1 MTRTG
6 IALVV
11 AVLAAAGVRAEG
23 LPSILSEEG
32 QAFLVGL
39 RAVEGDADPEP
50 APMPR
55 TETRKGKSSKRAFLL
70 SALVPGLGEWYAGSK
85 KRALAFFGAEAAL
98 VGMWAAWKGKGNDVE
113 EEFRAVADEH
123 WDPEEYIAWRESTI
137 SNNSSIT
144 HALPCSSEVR
154 EMYIPARR
162 EWKDQL
168 EAGEKS
174 GVLDRSAVFGGCASS
189 QVQQYYELLGKY
201 DQFVTGW
208 DDLKRVRRDG
218 SIDNAE
224 YTEVDSVENFHS
236 ERRLRYEDQRDESN
250 RFLKRASTVSGVI
263 LINHVISAIDAA
275 RVARA
280 RAAGADEAAL
290 RRRTRF
296 ALVMQP
302 WVRARVPMLMAYK
315 PLD

>member
-98 VGMWAAWKGKGNDVE
+98 VGMWAAWKGKGNDVV

-123 WDPEEYIAWRESTI
+123 WDPLNYLVWRGSTI

-144 HALPCSSEVR
+144 HALPCSSEVVNV
-154 EMYIPARR
+154 YIPARN
-162 EWKDQL
+162 EWMQQQQT
-168 EAGEKS
+168 S
-174 GVLDRSAVFGGCASS
+174 GLGSAAFGGCESS
-189 QVQQYYELLGKY
+189 QIQQYYELIGKY

-208 DDLKRVRRDG
+208 TDLVQV
-218 SIDNAE
+218 STENAAAP
-224 YTEVDSVENFHS
+224 TEVDSVEKFDS
-236 ERRLRYEDQRDESN
+236 DRRHLYEKQRDESN

-275 RVARA
+275 RVARV

-290 RRRTRF
+290 RRRMRLS
-296 ALVMQP
+296 LVMQP
-302 WVRARVPMLMAYK
+302 WTQGHVPMLIAYK

>member
-11 AVLAAAGVRAEG
+11 AVLTAAGVRAEG
-23 LPSILSEEG
+23 LPSILSAEG

-39 RAVEGDADPEP
+39 RGVEGDADPEP
-50 APMPR
+50 APR
-55 TETRKGKSSKRAFLL
+55 TEPRKGKSSKRAFLL
-70 SALVPGLGEWYAGSK
+70 SALVPGVGEWYAGSK
-85 KRALAFFGAEAAL
+85 KRGLAFLGAEAAL
-98 VGMWAAWKGKGNDVE
+98 WGMWAVWKGKGKDLE

-123 WDPEEYIAWRESTI
+123 WDPEDYIAWRTLPI

-144 HALPCSSEVR
+144 HALPCSSEVI
-154 EMYIPARR
+154 EVYIPAMH
-162 EWKDQL
+162 Q
-168 EAGEKS
+168 S
-174 GVLDRSAVFGGCASS
+174 GSADFGGCAPS
-189 QVQQYYELLGKY
+189 QIQQYYELLGKY
-201 DQFVTGW
+201 NQFVAGW

-218 SIDNAE
+218 SIGNAAVP
-224 YTEVDSVENFHS
+224 TEVDSVENFHS
-236 ERRLRYEDQRDESN
+236 ERRLHYEDDRDESN
-250 RFLKRASTVSGVI
+250 RFLKRASTISGVI

-290 RRRTRF
+290 QRRTRL

-302 WVRARVPMLMAYK
+302 WVRSHVPMLVAYK

>member
-11 AVLAAAGVRAEG
+11 AVLTATGVRAEG

-39 RAVEGDADPEP
+39 RTVEGDTEPEP
-50 APMPR
+50 TPR
-55 TETRKGKSSKRAFLL
+55 TQLRKGKSSKRSFLL
-70 SALVPGLGEWYAGSK
+70 SALVPGLGQWYAGSK
-85 KRALAFFGAEAAL
+85 KRGLVFLGAEAAL
-98 VGMWAAWKGKGNDVE
+98 VGMWAAWKGKGNDLE

-123 WDPEEYIAWRESTI
+123 WDPLNYLAWRGSTI
-137 SNNSSIT
+137 SRNSSIT
-144 HALPCSSEVR
+144 HALPCSSEVV
-154 EMYIPARR
+154 EVYIPAM
-162 EWKDQL
+162 QQ
-168 EAGEKS
+168 S
-174 GVLDRSAVFGGCASS
+174 GSADFGGCAPSEI
-189 QVQQYYELLGKY
+189 QQYYELIGKY
-201 DQFVTGW
+201 DQYVAGWTDLVRNSTG
-208 DDLKRVRRDG
+208 
-218 SIDNAE
+218 NAVAP
-224 YTEVDSVENFHS
+224 TEVDSVENFHS

-250 RFLKRASTVSGVI
+250 RFLKRASTISGVI
-263 LINHVISAIDAA
+263 LINHVLSAIDAA

-290 RRRTRF
+290 QRRTRF

-302 WVRARVPMLMAYK
+302 WVRSRVPMLVAYK

>member
-11 AVLAAAGVRAEG
+11 AVLTAAGVWAEG

-39 RAVEGDADPEP
+39 RAVEGDADPESV
-50 APMPR
+50 PR
-55 TETRKGKSSKRAFLL
+55 AELSKGKSSKRAFLL
-70 SALVPGLGEWYAGSK
+70 SALVPGVGEWYAGSK
-85 KRALAFFGAEAAL
+85 KRGLVFLGAEAAL
-98 VGMWAAWKGKGNDVE
+98 WGMWAAWKSKGNDLV

-123 WDPEEYIAWRESTI
+123 WDPLNYLVWRGSTI

-144 HALPCSSEVR
+144 HALPCSSEVA
-154 EMYIPARR
+154 EVYIPARN
-162 EWKDQL
+162 EWMQQQQT
-168 EAGEKS
+168 S
-174 GVLDRSAVFGGCASS
+174 GLGSAAFGGCESS
-189 QVQQYYELLGKY
+189 QIQQYYELLGKY
-201 DQFVTGW
+201 DQFAAGW
-208 DDLKRVRRDG
+208 TDLVRRSTG
-218 SIDNAE
+218 NAAAP
-224 YTEVDSVENFHS
+224 TEVDSVENFHS
-236 ERRLRYEDQRDESN
+236 ERRLRYEDDRDESN

-280 RAAGADEAAL
+280 RAAGADEVAL
-290 RRRTRF
+290 QRRTRF

-302 WVRARVPMLMAYK
+302 WVRTRVPMLVAYK

>member
-11 AVLAAAGVRAEG
+11 AVLIAVGVRAEG

-50 APMPR
+50 APR
-55 TETRKGKSSKRAFLL
+55 TQARQGKSSKRAFLL

-85 KRALAFFGAEAAL
+85 KRGLAFFGAEAAL
-98 VGMWAAWKGKGNDVE
+98 VGMWAAWKGKGNDLE

-123 WDPEEYIAWRESTI
+123 WDPINYLAWRGSTI

-144 HALPCSSEVR
+144 HALPCSSEVI
-154 EMYIPARR
+154 EVYIPAM
-162 EWKDQL
+162 QQ
-168 EAGEKS
+168 S
-174 GVLDRSAVFGGCASS
+174 GSADFGGCAPS
-189 QVQQYYELLGKY
+189 QIQQYYELLGKY
-201 DQFVTGW
+201 DQFVAGW
-208 DDLKRVRRDG
+208 DDLRRG
-218 SIDNAE
+218 SSTGNAAAP
-224 YTEVDSVENFHS
+224 TEIDSVENFHS

-250 RFLKRASTVSGVI
+250 RFLKRASTISGVI

-290 RRRTRF
+290 RRRMRF

-302 WVRARVPMLMAYK
+302 WTRGRVPMLVAHK

>member
-98 VGMWAAWKGKGNDVE
+98 VGMWAAWKDKGNDVE

-123 WDPEEYIAWRESTI
+123 WDPLRLHWFGA
-137 SNNSSIT
+137 
-144 HALPCSSEVR
+144 
-154 EMYIPARR
+154 ARR
-162 EWKDQL
+162 
-168 EAGEKS
+168 S
-174 GVLDRSAVFGGCASS
+174 RTIPRS
-189 QVQQYYELLGKY
+189 
-201 DQFVTGW
+201 
-208 DDLKRVRRDG
+208 RM
-218 SIDNAE
+218 
-224 YTEVDSVENFHS
+224 
-236 ERRLRYEDQRDESN
+236 RY
-250 RFLKRASTVSGVI
+250 LV
-263 LINHVISAIDAA
+263 
-275 RVARA
+275 VARSSMCTL
-280 RAAGADEAAL
+280 L
-290 RRRTRF
+290 RREDEVET
-296 ALVMQP
+296 AGSSKTE
-302 WVRARVPMLMAYK
+302 WVG
-315 PLD
+315 

>member
-11 AVLAAAGVRAEG
+11 AVLTAVGVWAEG

-50 APMPR
+50 APS
-55 TETRKGKSSKRAFLL
+55 TQTRQGKSSKRAFLL

-85 KRALAFFGAEAAL
+85 KRGLAFLGAEAAL
-98 VGMWAAWKGKGNDVE
+98 VGLWVAWKVKGNDLE

-123 WDPEEYIAWRESTI
+123 WDPEDYIFWRDSPESKK
-137 SNNSSIT
+137 SSIT

-168 EAGEKS
+168 EAGEKP
-174 GVLDRSAVFGGCASS
+174 GALDRSAVFGGCAPG
-189 QVQQYYELLGKY
+189 QIQQYYELLGKY
-201 DQFVTGW
+201 DQFVSGW

-218 SIDNAE
+218 SIGNAAE
-224 YTEVDSVENFHS
+224 PADVDSVENFHS
-236 ERRLRYEDQRDESN
+236 ERRLRYEDDRDESN
-250 RFLKRASTVSGVI
+250 RFLKRASTISGII

-290 RRRTRF
+290 QRRTRL

-302 WVRARVPMLMAYK
+302 WVRGRVPMLVAYK

>member
-11 AVLAAAGVRAEG
+11 AALTAASVWAEG

-39 RAVEGDADPEP
+39 RAVEGDADLEP
-50 APMPR
+50 LPR
-55 TETRKGKSSKRAFLL
+55 TKTRKGKSSKRAFLL

-85 KRALAFFGAEAAL
+85 KRGLAFFGAEAAL
-98 VGMWAAWKGKGNDVE
+98 VGLWAAWKGKGNDLE

-123 WDPEEYIAWRESTI
+123 WDPLNYLAWRGSTI

-144 HALPCSSEVR
+144 HALPCSSEVV
-154 EMYIPARR
+154 EVYIPAM
-162 EWKDQL
+162 QQ
-168 EAGEKS
+168 S
-174 GVLDRSAVFGGCASS
+174 GSAAFGGCASS
-189 QVQQYYELLGKY
+189 QIQQYYELIGKY
-201 DQFVTGW
+201 DQFASGWTDLVRVSTG
-208 DDLKRVRRDG
+208 
-218 SIDNAE
+218 NAVAP
-224 YTEVDSVENFHS
+224 TEVDSVENFHS
-236 ERRLRYEDQRDESN
+236 ERRLRYEDQRDDSN
-250 RFLKRASTVSGVI
+250 RFLKRASTVTGVI

-275 RVARA
+275 RVAQA

-290 RRRTRF
+290 RRRTRL
-296 ALVMQP
+296 ALVVQ
-302 WVRARVPMLMAYK
+302 RVPMLVAYK

>member
-11 AVLAAAGVRAEG
+11 AVLTAAGVRAEG

-39 RAVEGDADPEP
+39 RAVEGDADPES
-50 APMPR
+50 APR
-55 TETRKGKSSKRAFLL
+55 TQARKGKSSKRAFLL

-85 KRALAFFGAEAAL
+85 KRGLAFFAAEAAL
-98 VGMWAAWKGKGNDVE
+98 VGLWAAWKGKGNDLE

-123 WDPEEYIAWRESTI
+123 WDPLNYLAWRGSAI
-137 SNNSSIT
+137 SDNSSIT
-144 HALPCSSEVR
+144 HALPCSSEVV
-154 EMYIPARR
+154 EVYIPARN
-162 EWKDQL
+162 EWMQQQQT
-168 EAGEKS
+168 S
-174 GVLDRSAVFGGCASS
+174 GLGSAAFGGCAPSEI
-189 QVQQYYELLGKY
+189 QQYYELIGKY
-201 DQFVTGW
+201 DQYASGW
-208 DDLKRVRRDG
+208 TDLVRRSTG
-218 SIDNAE
+218 NAAAP
-224 YTEVDSVENFHS
+224 TEVDSVENFHS

-250 RFLKRASTVSGVI
+250 RFLKRASTISGVI
-263 LINHVISAIDAA
+263 LINHVLSAIDAA
-275 RVARA
+275 RVARV

-290 RRRTRF
+290 QRRTRF

-302 WVRARVPMLMAYK
+302 WVGSRVPMLVAYK

>member
-11 AVLAAAGVRAEG
+11 AVLTAAGVQAEG

-50 APMPR
+50 VPSV
-55 TETRKGKSSKRAFLL
+55 ETRKGKSSKRAFLL

-85 KRALAFFGAEAAL
+85 KRGLAFLGAEAAL
-98 VGMWAAWKGKGNDVE
+98 VGLWAAWKGKGKDLE

-137 SNNSSIT
+137 SNSSSIT

-154 EMYIPARR
+154 DVYIPARR
-162 EWKDQL
+162 EWKDQQQT
-168 EAGEKS
+168 S
-174 GVLDRSAVFGGCASS
+174 GLGSAAFGGCAPS
-189 QVQQYYELLGKY
+189 QIQQYYELLGKY
-201 DQFVTGW
+201 DQFVAGW
-208 DDLKRVRRDG
+208 DDIVRR
-218 SIDNAE
+218 STDNAVGW
-224 YTEVDSVENFHS
+224 TEVDSVENFHS
-236 ERRLRYEDQRDESN
+236 ERRLRYEDDRDESN
-250 RFLKRASTVSGVI
+250 RFLKRASTVTGVI

-275 RVARA
+275 RVARMY
-280 RAAGADEAAL
+280 AAGADEAAL
-290 RRRTRF
+290 RRRTRL

-302 WVRARVPMLMAYK
+302 WAQGQRAHARGVQAVGLS
-315 PLD
+315 LCGGGSH

>member
-1 MTRTG
+1 MTRIG

-11 AVLAAAGVRAEG
+11 AVLTAGGVRAEG

-50 APMPR
+50 IPHP
-55 TETRKGKSSKRAFLL
+55 EPRKGKSSKRAFLL

-85 KRALAFFGAEAAL
+85 KRGLAFLGAEAAL
-98 VGMWAAWKGKGNDVE
+98 VGLWVVWKGKGKDLE

-123 WDPEEYIAWRESTI
+123 WDPLNYLTWRGSPI
-137 SNNSSIT
+137 SKNSSIT
-144 HALPCSSEVR
+144 HALPCSSEVI
-154 EMYIPARR
+154 EVYIPAM
-162 EWKDQL
+162 QQ
-168 EAGEKS
+168 S
-174 GVLDRSAVFGGCASS
+174 GSADFGGCAPS
-189 QVQQYYELLGKY
+189 QIQQYYELLGKY
-201 DQFVTGW
+201 DQYVAGW
-208 DDLKRVRRDG
+208 DDLVRRSTG
-218 SIDNAE
+218 NAAVP
-224 YTEVDSVENFHS
+224 TEVDSVENFHS
-236 ERRLRYEDQRDESN
+236 KRRLRYEDQRDESN
-250 RFLKRASTVSGVI
+250 RFLKRASTISGII

-280 RAAGADEAAL
+280 RAAGADEASL
-290 RRRTRF
+290 RRRTRL

-302 WVRARVPMLMAYK
+302 WVRGRVPMLVAYK

>member
-1 MTRTG
+1 MTRIG

-11 AVLAAAGVRAEG
+11 AVLTAGGVQAEG
-23 LPSILSEEG
+23 LPSILSAEG

-50 APMPR
+50 APR
-55 TETRKGKSSKRAFLL
+55 TQARKGKSSKRAFLL

-85 KRALAFFGAEAAL
+85 KRGLIFFGAEAAL
-98 VGMWAAWKGKGNDVE
+98 VGMWVAWTGKGNDLE

-123 WDPEEYIAWRESTI
+123 WDPLNYLAWRGSTI

-144 HALPCSSEVR
+144 HALPCSSEVV
-154 EMYIPARR
+154 EVYIPAMR
-162 EWKDQL
+162 Q
-168 EAGEKS
+168 S
-174 GVLDRSAVFGGCASS
+174 GSADFGGCAPS
-189 QVQQYYELLGKY
+189 QIQQYYELLGKY
-201 DQFVTGW
+201 DQYVAGW
-208 DDLKRVRRDG
+208 TDVVRRSTG
-218 SIDNAE
+218 NAAAP
-224 YTEVDSVENFHS
+224 TEVDSVENFHS

-250 RFLKRASTVSGVI
+250 RFLKRASTISGVI

-280 RAAGADEAAL
+280 HAAGADEASL
-290 RRRTRF
+290 QRRTRL

-302 WVRARVPMLMAYK
+302 WVRGRVPMLVAYK

>member
-11 AVLAAAGVRAEG
+11 LTAVGVQAEG

-39 RAVEGDADPEP
+39 RAVEGGTDPEP
-50 APMPR
+50 ASR
-55 TETRKGKSSKRAFLL
+55 SKGRAGKSSKRAFLL
-70 SALVPGLGEWYAGSK
+70 SALVPGLGEWYAGSS
-85 KRALAFFGAEAAL
+85 KRGLAFFGAEAAL
-98 VGMWAAWKGKGNDVE
+98 VGLWAAWRGKGNDLE

-123 WDPEEYIAWRESTI
+123 WDPLNYLVWRDSPI
-137 SNNSSIT
+137 SRNSSIT
-144 HALPCSSEVR
+144 HALPCSSEVV
-154 EMYIPARR
+154 EVYIPATR
-162 EWKDQL
+162 EGGR
-168 EAGEKS
+168 AS
-174 GVLDRSAVFGGCASS
+174 FGGCAPSEI
-189 QVQQYYELLGKY
+189 QQYYELVGKY
-201 DQFVTGW
+201 DQFVAGWRDVVW
-208 DDLKRVRRDG
+208 DDNTGNPV
-218 SIDNAE
+218 E
-224 YTEVDSVENFHS
+224 PTEVDSVENFRS
-236 ERRLRYEDQRDESN
+236 ERRLRYEGQRNESN

-280 RAAGADEAAL
+280 RAAGVDEAAL

-296 ALVMQP
+296 ALVVQ
-302 WVRARVPMLMAYK
+302 RVPMLVAYK

>member
-1 MTRTG
+1 MTRIG

-11 AVLAAAGVRAEG
+11 AVLTAGGVQAEG

-50 APMPR
+50 APHP
-55 TETRKGKSSKRAFLL
+55 ETRKGKSSKRAFLL

-85 KRALAFFGAEAAL
+85 KRGLTFLGAEAAL
-98 VGMWAAWKGKGNDVE
+98 WGMWVAWKGKGKDLE
-113 EEFRAVADEH
+113 EEFRVVADEH
-123 WDPEEYIAWRESTI
+123 WDPLNYLAWRGSTI

-144 HALPCSSEVR
+144 HALPCSSEVV
-154 EMYIPARR
+154 EVYIPAM
-162 EWKDQL
+162 QQ
-168 EAGEKS
+168 S
-174 GVLDRSAVFGGCASS
+174 GSADFGGCAPS
-189 QVQQYYELLGKY
+189 QIQQYYELIGKY
-201 DQFVTGW
+201 DQYVAGW
-208 DDLKRVRRDG
+208 DDLVRRSTG
-218 SIDNAE
+218 NAAAP
-224 YTEVDSVENFHS
+224 TEVDSVENFHS

-250 RFLKRASTVSGVI
+250 RFLKRASTISGII

-280 RAAGADEAAL
+280 RAAGADEASL
-290 RRRTRF
+290 RRRTRL

-302 WVRARVPMLMAYK
+302 WVRGRVPMLVAYK

>member
-11 AVLAAAGVRAEG
+11 AVLTATSVRAEG

-39 RAVEGDADPEP
+39 RAVEGGADPEP
-50 APMPR
+50 MPR
-55 TETRKGKSSKRAFLL
+55 TQARKGKSSKRAFLL

-85 KRALAFFGAEAAL
+85 KRGLAFFGAEAAL
-98 VGMWAAWKGKGNDVE
+98 VGLWAAWKGKGNDLE

-123 WDPEEYIAWRESTI
+123 WDPLNYLAWRGSTI
-137 SNNSSIT
+137 SNSSST
-144 HALPCSSEVR
+144 HHALPCSSEVV
-154 EMYIPARR
+154 EVYIPAM
-162 EWKDQL
+162 QQ
-168 EAGEKS
+168 S
-174 GVLDRSAVFGGCASS
+174 GSADFGGCASS
-189 QVQQYYELLGKY
+189 QIQQYYELIGKY
-201 DQFVTGW
+201 DQFAAGW
-208 DDLKRVRRDG
+208 TDLVRRSTG
-218 SIDNAE
+218 NAAAP
-224 YTEVDSVENFHS
+224 TEVDSVENFHS

-250 RFLKRASTVSGVI
+250 RFLKRASTISGVI

-290 RRRTRF
+290 RRRTRL
-296 ALVMQP
+296 ALVVQ
-302 WVRARVPMLMAYK
+302 RVPMLVAYK

>member
-11 AVLAAAGVRAEG
+11 AVLTAAGVRAEG

-50 APMPR
+50 APHP
-55 TETRKGKSSKRAFLL
+55 ETRKGKSSKRAFLL

-85 KRALAFFGAEAAL
+85 KRGLAFLGAEAAL
-98 VGMWAAWKGKGNDVE
+98 WGMWAAWKGKGKDLE

-123 WDPEEYIAWRESTI
+123 WDPLNYLAWRGSTI

-144 HALPCSSEVR
+144 HALPCSSEVV
-154 EMYIPARR
+154 EVYIPARN
-162 EWKDQL
+162 EWIQQQQT
-168 EAGEKS
+168 S
-174 GVLDRSAVFGGCASS
+174 GLGSSAFGGCSPS
-189 QVQQYYELLGKY
+189 EIQQYYELIGKY
-201 DQFVTGW
+201 DQYVAGW
-208 DDLKRVRRDG
+208 TDLVRRSTG
-218 SIDNAE
+218 NAAAP
-224 YTEVDSVENFHS
+224 TEVDSVENFHS
-236 ERRLRYEDQRDESN
+236 ERRLRYEDDRDESN
-250 RFLKRASTVSGVI
+250 RFLKRASTISGVI

-290 RRRTRF
+290 RRRTRL

-302 WVRARVPMLMAYK
+302 WVRTRVPMLVAYK

>member
-11 AVLAAAGVRAEG
+11 AVLTAGGVRAEG

-39 RAVEGDADPEP
+39 RAVEGDANPEP
-50 APMPR
+50 APHP
-55 TETRKGKSSKRAFLL
+55 ETRKGKSSKRAFLL
-70 SALVPGLGEWYAGSK
+70 SALVPGLGEWYAGSQ
-85 KRALAFFGAEAAL
+85 KRGLAFLGAEAAL
-98 VGMWAAWKGKGNDVE
+98 WGMWVAWKSKGNDLE

-168 EAGEKS
+168 EAGEKP
-174 GVLDRSAVFGGCASS
+174 GALDRSAVFGGCAPS
-189 QVQQYYELLGKY
+189 QIQQYYELIGKY
-201 DQFVTGW
+201 DQYVAGW
-208 DDLKRVRRDG
+208 DDLVRLSTG
-218 SIDNAE
+218 NAAAP
-224 YTEVDSVENFHS
+224 TEVDSVENFHS
-236 ERRLRYEDQRDESN
+236 ERRLRYEDDRDESN
-250 RFLKRASTVSGVI
+250 RFLKRASTISGII

-290 RRRTRF
+290 QRRTRL

-302 WVRARVPMLMAYK
+302 WVRGHVPMLVAYK

>member
-11 AVLAAAGVRAEG
+11 LTVVGVQAEG

-39 RAVEGDADPEP
+39 RAVEGGTDPES
-50 APMPR
+50 ASR
-55 TETRKGKSSKRAFLL
+55 SKGREGKSSKRAFLL

-85 KRALAFFGAEAAL
+85 KRGLAFLGAEAAL
-98 VGMWAAWKGKGNDVE
+98 VGLWAAWRGKGNDLE

-123 WDPEEYIAWRESTI
+123 WDPISYLVWRASPI
-137 SNNSSIT
+137 SRNSSIT
-144 HALPCSSEVR
+144 HALPCSSEVV
-154 EMYIPARR
+154 EVYIPAIS
-162 EWKDQL
+162 E
-168 EAGEKS
+168 GERPS
-174 GVLDRSAVFGGCASS
+174 FGGCAPSEI
-189 QVQQYYELLGKY
+189 QQYYELVGKY
-201 DQFVTGW
+201 DQFVAGWRDIVW
-208 DDLKRVRRDG
+208 DDNTGNPV
-218 SIDNAE
+218 E
-224 YTEVDSVENFHS
+224 PTEVDSVENFRS
-236 ERRLRYEDQRDESN
+236 ERRLRYEGQRNESN

-296 ALVMQP
+296 ALVVQ
-302 WVRARVPMLMAYK
+302 RVPMLVAYK

>member
-123 WDPEEYIAWRESTI
+123 WDPLNYLVWRGSTI

-144 HALPCSSEVR
+144 HALPCSSEVVNV
-154 EMYIPARR
+154 YIPARN
-162 EWKDQL
+162 EWMQQQQT
-168 EAGEKS
+168 S
-174 GVLDRSAVFGGCASS
+174 GLGSAAFGGCESS
-189 QVQQYYELLGKY
+189 QIQQYYELLGKY
-201 DQFVTGW
+201 DQFASGW
-208 DDLKRVRRDG
+208 TDIVRRSTG
-218 SIDNAE
+218 NAVAP
-224 YTEVDSVENFHS
+224 TEVDSVENFHS

-250 RFLKRASTVSGVI
+250 RFLKRASTISGVI

-302 WVRARVPMLMAYK
+302 WTRGHVPMFVAYK

>member
-11 AVLAAAGVRAEG
+11 AVLTAADVRAEG

-39 RAVEGDADPEP
+39 RAVEGEADPEP
-50 APMPR
+50 VSR
-55 TETRKGKSSKRAFLL
+55 TEARKGKSSKRAFLL
-70 SALVPGLGEWYAGSK
+70 SALVPGLGEWYVGSK
-85 KRALAFFGAEAAL
+85 KRGLAFFGAEAAL
-98 VGMWAAWKGKGNDVE
+98 VGMWAAWKSKGNDLE
-113 EEFRAVADEH
+113 QEFRAVADEH
-123 WDPEEYIAWRESTI
+123 WDPLNYLAWRGSAI

-144 HALPCSSEVR
+144 HALPCSTEVV
-154 EMYIPARR
+154 EVYIPVRN
-162 EWKDQL
+162 EWMQQQQT
-168 EAGEKS
+168 S
-174 GVLDRSAVFGGCASS
+174 GLGSAAFGGCAPSEI
-189 QVQQYYELLGKY
+189 QQYYELIGKY
-201 DQFVTGW
+201 DQYVAGW
-208 DDLKRVRRDG
+208 TDLVRRSTG
-218 SIDNAE
+218 NAAAP
-224 YTEVDSVENFHS
+224 TEVDSVENFHS
-236 ERRLRYEDQRDESN
+236 ERRLRYEDDRDESN
-250 RFLKRASTVSGVI
+250 RFLKRASTISGVI

-290 RRRTRF
+290 LRRTRF

-302 WVRARVPMLMAYK
+302 WVQTRVPMLVAYK

>member
-1 MTRTG
+1 MTRIG

-11 AVLAAAGVRAEG
+11 AVLTAGGVWAEG

-39 RAVEGDADPEP
+39 RAVEGDADPESV
-50 APMPR
+50 PR
-55 TETRKGKSSKRAFLL
+55 TQARKGKSSKRAFLL

-85 KRALAFFGAEAAL
+85 KRGLIFFGAEAAL
-98 VGMWAAWKGKGNDVE
+98 VGMWVAWTGKGNDLE

-123 WDPEEYIAWRESTI
+123 WDPLNYLAWRGSTI

-144 HALPCSSEVR
+144 HALPCSSEVV
-154 EMYIPARR
+154 EVYIPAMR
-162 EWKDQL
+162 Q
-168 EAGEKS
+168 S
-174 GVLDRSAVFGGCASS
+174 GSADFGGCAPS
-189 QVQQYYELLGKY
+189 QIQQYYELIGKY
-201 DQFVTGW
+201 DQYVAGW
-208 DDLKRVRRDG
+208 TDVVRRSTG
-218 SIDNAE
+218 NAAVP
-224 YTEVDSVENFHS
+224 TEVDSVENFHS

-250 RFLKRASTVSGVI
+250 RFLKRASTISGVI

-290 RRRTRF
+290 RGRTRL

-302 WVRARVPMLMAYK
+302 WVRGRVPMLVAYK

>member
-6 IALVV
+6 VALVV
-11 AVLAAAGVRAEG
+11 AVLAAAGVRAEE

-50 APMPR
+50 TPR
-55 TETRKGKSSKRAFLL
+55 TQARKGKSSKRAFLL

-85 KRALAFFGAEAAL
+85 KRGLIFFGAEAAL
-98 VGMWAAWKGKGNDVE
+98 VGMWVAWTGKGNDLE

-154 EMYIPARR
+154 DVYILARR
-162 EWKDQL
+162 EWKDQQQT
-168 EAGEKS
+168 S
-174 GVLDRSAVFGGCASS
+174 GLGSAAFGGCAPS
-189 QVQQYYELLGKY
+189 QIQQYYELLGKY
-201 DQFVTGW
+201 DQFVAGW
-208 DDLKRVRRDG
+208 DDLKRVRHDG
-218 SIDNAE
+218 SIGNDAE

-250 RFLKRASTVSGVI
+250 RFLKRASTISGVI

-302 WVRARVPMLMAYK
+302 WVRGRVPMLVAYK

>member
-11 AVLAAAGVRAEG
+11 AVLTAAGVRAEG

-39 RAVEGDADPEP
+39 QAVEGDADPEP
-50 APMPR
+50 APR
-55 TETRKGKSSKRAFLL
+55 TQVREGKSSKRAFLL

-85 KRALAFFGAEAAL
+85 KRGLAFLGAEAAL
-98 VGMWAAWKGKGNDVE
+98 VGMWVAWKGKGNDLE

-123 WDPEEYIAWRESTI
+123 WDPLNYLAWRGSAI

-144 HALPCSSEVR
+144 HALPCSSEVVDV
-154 EMYIPARR
+154 YISAM
-162 EWKDQL
+162 QQ
-168 EAGEKS
+168 S
-174 GVLDRSAVFGGCASS
+174 GKADFGGCAPS
-189 QVQQYYELLGKY
+189 QIQQYYELIGKY
-201 DQFVTGW
+201 DQYVAGW
-208 DDLKRVRRDG
+208 DDLVRRSTG
-218 SIDNAE
+218 NAAAPAD
-224 YTEVDSVENFHS
+224 VDSVESFHS

-250 RFLKRASTVSGVI
+250 RFLKRASTISGVI
-263 LINHVISAIDAA
+263 LINHVLSAIDAA
-275 RVARA
+275 RVARS
-280 RAAGADEAAL
+280 RAAGADQAAL
-290 RRRTRF
+290 RRRTRL

-302 WVRARVPMLMAYK
+302 WVRAHVPMLVAYK

>member
-11 AVLAAAGVRAEG
+11 AVLATSGVQAAG

-39 RAVEGDADPEP
+39 RAVEGGADPEL
-50 APMPR
+50 APR

-85 KRALAFFGAEAAL
+85 KRGLAFLGAEAAL
-98 VGMWAAWKGKGNDVE
+98 VGLWAAWKGKGNDLE
-113 EEFRAVADEH
+113 DQFRTVADEH
-123 WDPEEYIAWRESTI
+123 WDPLNYLAWRGSTI

-144 HALPCSSEVR
+144 HALPCSSEVVNV
-154 EMYIPARR
+154 YIPARR
-162 EWKDQL
+162 EWMQQQQT
-168 EAGEKS
+168 S
-174 GVLDRSAVFGGCASS
+174 GLGSAAFGGCEPS
-189 QVQQYYELLGKY
+189 QIQQYYELIGKY
-201 DQFVTGW
+201 NQFATGW
-208 DDLKRVRRDG
+208 TDLVRLSTG
-218 SIDNAE
+218 NAAAP
-224 YTEVDSVENFHS
+224 TEVDSVENFHS

-250 RFLKRASTVSGVI
+250 RFLKRASTVTGVI

-302 WVRARVPMLMAYK
+302 WVRSRVPMLVAYK

>member
-11 AVLAAAGVRAEG
+11 AVLTAGGVRAEG

-50 APMPR
+50 APHP
-55 TETRKGKSSKRAFLL
+55 ETRKGKSSKRAFLL

-85 KRALAFFGAEAAL
+85 KRGLAFLGAEAAL
-98 VGMWAAWKGKGNDVE
+98 WGMWVAWKGKGNDLE

-154 EMYIPARR
+154 EVYIPARR
-162 EWKDQL
+162 EWKDQQQTSGL
-168 EAGEKS
+168 E
-174 GVLDRSAVFGGCASS
+174 SAAFGGCEPS
-189 QVQQYYELLGKY
+189 QIQQYYELLGKY
-201 DQFVTGW
+201 DQFVAGW

-218 SIDNAE
+218 SIGNAAVP
-224 YTEVDSVENFHS
+224 TEVDSVENFHS
-236 ERRLRYEDQRDESN
+236 ERRLRYEDDRDESN
-250 RFLKRASTVSGVI
+250 RFLKRASTISGII

-280 RAAGADEAAL
+280 RAAGADEASL
-290 RRRTRF
+290 RRRTRL

-302 WVRARVPMLMAYK
+302 WVRGRVPMLVAYK

>member
-11 AVLAAAGVRAEG
+11 AVLTAAGVRAEG

-39 RAVEGDADPEP
+39 RAVEGDIDPEP
-50 APMPR
+50 TPR
-55 TETRKGKSSKRAFLL
+55 TQVRKGKSSKRSFLL
-70 SALVPGLGEWYAGSK
+70 SALVPGLGQWYAGSK
-85 KRALAFFGAEAAL
+85 KRGLAFLGAEAAL
-98 VGMWAAWKGKGNDVE
+98 VVGWVALKRKGNDLE
-113 EEFRAVADEH
+113 QEFRAVADEH
-123 WDPEEYIAWRESTI
+123 WDPLNYLAWRGSTI
-137 SNNSSIT
+137 SRNSSIT
-144 HALPCSSEVR
+144 HALPCSSEVV
-154 EMYIPARR
+154 EVYIPVRN
-162 EWKDQL
+162 EWMQQQRT
-168 EAGEKS
+168 S
-174 GVLDRSAVFGGCASS
+174 GLGSAAFGGCAPSEI
-189 QVQQYYELLGKY
+189 QQYYELIGKY
-201 DQFVTGW
+201 DQYAAGW
-208 DDLKRVRRDG
+208 TDLVRRSTG
-218 SIDNAE
+218 NAAAP
-224 YTEVDSVENFHS
+224 TEVDSVENFHS
-236 ERRLRYEDQRDESN
+236 ERRLRYEDDRDESN
-250 RFLKRASTVSGVI
+250 RFLKRASTISGVI

-302 WVRARVPMLMAYK
+302 WVRTSVPMLVAYK

>member
-1 MTRTG
+1 MTRIG

-11 AVLAAAGVRAEG
+11 AVLTAGGVRAEG

-50 APMPR
+50 TPHL
-55 TETRKGKSSKRAFLL
+55 ETRKGKSSKRAFLL

-85 KRALAFFGAEAAL
+85 KRGLAFFGAEAAL
-98 VGMWAAWKGKGNDVE
+98 VIGWAAWKSKGNDLE

-154 EMYIPARR
+154 EVYIPARR
-162 EWKDQL
+162 EWKDQQQTSEL
-168 EAGEKS
+168 G
-174 GVLDRSAVFGGCASS
+174 SAAFGGCEPS
-189 QVQQYYELLGKY
+189 QIQQYYELLGKY
-201 DQFVTGW
+201 DQFVAGW
-208 DDLKRVRRDG
+208 DDLKHVRRDG
-218 SIDNAE
+218 SIGNDAE

-236 ERRLRYEDQRDESN
+236 ERRLRYEDDRDESN
-250 RFLKRASTVSGVI
+250 RFLKRASMVSGFI
-263 LINHVISAIDAA
+263 LVNHVISAIDAA

-290 RRRTRF
+290 QRRTRL

-302 WVRARVPMLMAYK
+302 WVRGRVPMLVAYK

>member
-11 AVLAAAGVRAEG
+11 AVLAAVGVQAEG

-39 RAVEGDADPEP
+39 RAVEGGADPEP
-50 APMPR
+50 APR
-55 TETRKGKSSKRAFLL
+55 TQERKGKSSKRAFLL

-85 KRALAFFGAEAAL
+85 KRGLAFLGAEAAL
-98 VGMWAAWKGKGNDVE
+98 VGLWAAWKGKGKDLE

-137 SNNSSIT
+137 SNSSST
-144 HALPCSSEVR
+144 HHALPCSSEVR
-154 EMYIPARR
+154 DVYIPARR
-162 EWKDQL
+162 KWKDQQQT
-168 EAGEKS
+168 S
-174 GVLDRSAVFGGCASS
+174 GLGSAAFGGCASS
-189 QVQQYYELLGKY
+189 QIQQYYELIGKY
-201 DQFVTGW
+201 DQFVAGW
-208 DDLKRVRRDG
+208 DDLKRVRSDG
-218 SIDNAE
+218 SIGNAAAP
-224 YTEVDSVENFHS
+224 TEVDSVENFHS
-236 ERRLRYEDQRDESN
+236 EERLRYEDDRDESN
-250 RFLKRASTVSGVI
+250 RFLKRASTVTGVI

-296 ALVMQP
+296 ALVMQ
-302 WVRARVPMLMAYK
+302 RVPMLVAYR

>member
-6 IALVV
+6 VALVV
-11 AVLAAAGVRAEG
+11 AALTAAGARAEG

-32 QAFLVGL
+32 QAFLAGL

-50 APMPR
+50 APR
-55 TETRKGKSSKRAFLL
+55 TQARKSKSSKRAFLL

-85 KRALAFFGAEAAL
+85 KRGLIFFGAEAAL
-98 VGMWAAWKGKGNDVE
+98 VGMWVAWTGKGNDLE

-123 WDPEEYIAWRESTI
+123 WDPEEYIAWRTSTI

-144 HALPCSSEVR
+144 HALPCSSEVHG
-154 EMYIPARR
+154 YIVEARR
-162 EWKDQL
+162 EGKLQ
-168 EAGEKS
+168 AGEKLS
-174 GVLDRSAVFGGCASS
+174 ALDRSEVFGGCAPS
-189 QVQQYYELLGKY
+189 QIQQYYELLGKY
-201 DQFVTGW
+201 DQFVAGW
-208 DDLKRVRRDG
+208 KEDLKRVRSDG
-218 SIDNAE
+218 SIGNSVE
-224 YTEVDSVENFHS
+224 WTEVDSVENFHS

-250 RFLKRASTVSGVI
+250 RFLKRASTISGVI

-302 WVRARVPMLMAYK
+302 WVRTRVPMLVAYK